1 MCPVTN
7 NIVTPKAQM
16 SEGKDRSSQ
25 PLRHSGAIK
34 LAVPPPL
41 MCSVEEVATPKSHR
55 IAPAAVGAK
64 DDVGGFDIV
73 VEDLLSMDVGDG
85 VADVGPDA
93 KTPAFGYGGYQVVI
107 DKLIDTD
114 SRNIF
119 ESEG

>member
-1 MCPVTN
+1 MPCHEQHCHTESPDVRGEGSLLP
-7 NIVTPKAQM
+7 TPETFRCYKARRATTADVFGGGG
-16 SEGKDRSSQ
+16 SD
-25 PLRHSGAIK
+25 A
-34 LAVPPPL
+34 
-41 MCSVEEVATPKSHR
+41 EVAQNST
-55 IAPAAVGAK
+55 AAVGAK